1 MPKRLK
7 TYRPPVLKGLARPT
21 AAARGYAS
29 AAWRRT
35 RLAIIARDNSQCRI
49 CGRIVSGQEAHVDHI
64 IEKPHGTDAAS
75 NLRLLCRSCHSK
87 RHAADQLQQRP
98 G

>member
-7 TYRPPVLKGLARPT
+7 AYRPQVIARPS
-21 AAARGYAS
+21 AAERGYCS

-35 RLAIIARDNSQCRI
+35 RLAVIARDLSQCQR
-49 CGRIVSGQEAHVDHI
+49 CREIVSGREAHVDHI
-64 IEKPHGTDAAS
+64 IEKPHGTDELH

-87 RHAADQLQQRP
+87 RHSEELHGR
-98 G
+98 